1 MPAPNSMIEMNGALN
16 ACGHDPGSNVPGS
29 FLGADN
35 EQDARILEAMD
46 RLRELGVDRQY
57 DLPQI
62 IVCGAQSA
70 GKSSVLESIV
80 QIPFPRSDKTCTKY
94 ATKVTIVRNPTIS
107 VAVKIQPDRGRPT
120 DEIKRLRA
128 FERAAKGQE
137 GGSKLGK
144 FMAEAHIEIFAGSAA
159 GKLITRDVLLV
170 TISAPNHRP
179 LQLLDLPGLIE
190 YDHMN
195 LGNEAEIRGM
205 VEEYMRMKQSMIL
218 AVVKATDDI
227 NNQKVLTLCRDHDR
241 EGTRTLGIITRPDVA
256 EIGQAD
262 ALIQVIEGNDPD
274 FRFKH
279 GWHVLRNRN
288 NQELLANT
296 TQAQRNCAEK
306 ALFERYPWN
315 RVSEPN
321 WGIENLIARLRR
333 MLFSVSKR
341 ELPALR
347 KTFLDRVY
355 HLQKEYADLGG
366 DEFSDVELGHGF
378 KRAIGR
384 LRKATRDH
392 SNGEYRS
399 DIHKYPPESPIRL
412 RSRIVDQDEI
422 FHDKL
427 YRDGHTWKTLIRPST
442 SGIESTSKAAT
453 QTRYKDLAAEV
464 TEVTRQLQRSR
475 GTELPGFLNP
485 KRINDLFWQMSD
497 GWNAI
502 TEEHIGDIYQ
512 CCETYFNTITPVVFK
527 PTTGSSDGFSNAG
540 VVAARFVRLCII
552 PQLEKS
558 RENATDELQ
567 KLEND
572 RLSFTRNVDVR
583 FLKDSRRHHQQR
595 DFRRAVRAVHEIE
608 SLSQGEAGSL
618 DHNTYA
624 RHSGLFS
631 EQQHDEDVAETYL
644 DAMWSH
650 YLIDRDI
657 YLANVLRQVIER
669 HFLRNLEEIIPEYLD
684 LQTMRRLVRAEDNRD
699 TLAGSRFHSDRAEY
713 REAATLLRDFPKTA
727 TDRLEAVL
735 ELARVIKTQ
744 GYCRDPLSIL
754 LDEVLP
760 TPDGTATTREEL
772 LGIQMKMEVCRLK
785 IFGTASFDAPL
796 REGEDLR
803 IRTLDFAALIELE
816 PATSTF
822 DRLVSVSRHREAFEL
837 MHAYNVFL
845 ESAPAVRIMTLDFET
860 WSGMVQCFLSSPDLP
875 PLFKAN
881 AMVFL
886 ANNARERLDEAYVK
900 DIKTTAK
907 TIYTKQ
913 GHTVGAMDLRFQQV
927 SRVLKKDHRHLTDE
941 LLEELKGYFVK
952 YEQQDH
958 VKAHDRAAKVV
969 ELIQGTFPREAATAR
984 NILLQAKLNLYEQN
998 NSDPKDLEEIL
1009 SFADS
1014 ETTRDRA
1021 AGLGLQAAKKAEMI
1035 VAQITS
1041 LLPEQR
1047 RYWMER
1053 MLACVNDLD
1062 SNSEDGDIRMAGL
1075 CQVQGMKLMVSIQ
1088 ETDTKALADT
1098 VVFTA
1103 SASRWQSIIIY
1114 TGRERG
1120 WVAGDQALA
1129 ALEDAENARAV
1140 ERADMTALASFEAV
1154 SHRQHFTSLKGLSET
1169 YQRPLRGCE
1178 FEGRISELWEW
1189 TQKAKPRS
1197 MSDQLGVDSL
1207 VPAGLRGQAIRDP
1220 GRRELME
1227 EAEALS
1233 FRIAES
1239 PASVRLRLRGELEL
1253 IHKQM
1258 AKDALL
1264 KAVIDIK
1271 NGTPVTSDQI
1281 QQLGIQMKRSCPGRD
1296 VKFVDWLEP
1305 SNKLWVLVLGCE
1317 KKTPGVMQC
1326 PVSPAEVAAWK
1337 REWLDAQPGEIAAF
1351 EKDDFYSEDDPEF
1364 SLCSLDGLVAPLDEF
1379 TKPGDLVVFCPTGV
1393 LHSIPL
1399 HALLEVADGSI
1410 TVRDMF
1416 KLKLKAPHMIP
1427 IACNSASQGVAAGD
1441 EPLGIVTALLCA
1453 GAGSVLGT
1461 IWPTASRTG
1470 RYFTNE
1476 FYTNSLEK
1484 HRRRGD
1490 TSTDVGG
1497 HAAVIDLA
1505 EVSQRVV
1512 LALRRNI
1519 DTTHPYHWAAFVLRG
1534 SWFMNQK
1541 EKEGVA
1547 SS

>member
-650 YLIDRDI
+650 YL
-657 YLANVLRQVIER
+657 
-669 HFLRNLEEIIPEYLD
+669 
-684 LQTMRRLVRAEDNRD
+684 RD

-760 TPDGTATTREEL
+760 TPDG
-772 LGIQMKMEVCRLK
+772 
-785 IFGTASFDAPL
+785 
-796 REGEDLR
+796 
-803 IRTLDFAALIELE
+803 
-816 PATSTF
+816 
-822 DRLVSVSRHREAFEL
+822 
-837 MHAYNVFL
+837 
-845 ESAPAVRIMTLDFET
+845 
-860 WSGMVQCFLSSPDLP
+860 
-875 PLFKAN
+875 
-881 AMVFL
+881 
-886 ANNARERLDEAYVK
+886 
-900 DIKTTAK
+900 
-907 TIYTKQ
+907 
-913 GHTVGAMDLRFQQV
+913 AMDLRFQQV

-952 YEQQDH
+952 YEVSDAIAAYQIAIQAFL
-958 VKAHDRAAKVV
+958 AHIPLWLAF
-969 ELIQGTFPREAATAR
+969 ELQIA
-984 NILLQAKLNLYEQN
+984 LNHE
-998 NSDPKDLEEIL
+998 
-1009 SFADS
+1009 
-1014 ETTRDRA
+1014 RD
-1021 AGLGLQAAKKAEMI
+1021 E
-1035 VAQITS
+1035 
-1041 LLPEQR
+1041 
-1047 RYWMER
+1047 
-1053 MLACVNDLD
+1053 LAH
-1062 SNSEDGDIRMAGL
+1062 R
-1075 CQVQGMKLMVSIQ
+1075 
-1088 ETDTKALADT
+1088 LADT

-1399 HALLEVADGSI
+1399 HALYVPSKLPVIKRNPVVYSVSLTTFWQCCRRGGWSELGSGQRPASFATQWTITSVLRESSDRLFDIEEQGDVYSLISNPAATANAQAVTGANVTKHFVLEAMQNLALFHFHGHGVFDCNTLADQSLEVADGSI